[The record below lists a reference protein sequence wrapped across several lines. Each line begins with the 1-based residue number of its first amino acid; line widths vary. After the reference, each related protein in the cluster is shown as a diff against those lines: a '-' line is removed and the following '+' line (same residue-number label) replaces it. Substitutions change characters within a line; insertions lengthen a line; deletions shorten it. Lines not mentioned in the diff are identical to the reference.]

1 MRQKLSWA
9 FGFALLGLL
18 IVLYIFVSWHRAAEI
33 KPAVKV
39 TVTIPPGATVADINS
54 ELKTKGV
61 FDKGELPQN
70 LEGYLFPDTY
80 EFFAPSSPEVVF
92 QKFMDAFN
100 TNAAPYFTGS
110 RSFKD
115 VLTVASL
122 IEREVPS
129 DGSDRARV
137 SGIIWKRL
145 LNGMPLQIDATL
157 CYAKEL
163 RIQGDVSCYPLKPA
177 DFADSSGYNTYR
189 YTGLP
194 PTPIGNP
201 GADAIRAAV
210 NPTSSLD
217 WFFLSDPKTKK
228 TIFAKTLD
236 EHNRNIVKYLE

>member
-1 MRQKLSWA
+1 MRQKLFWA
-9 FGFALLGLL
+9 FGFALLGL
-18 IVLYIFVSWHRAAEI
+18 IVLYILVSWHRAAEI

-39 TVTIPPGATVADINS
+39 TVTIPPGATVADINK
-54 ELKTKGV
+54 ELKAKGV
-61 FDKGELPQN
+61 FNNEDLPRN

-100 TNAAPYFTGS
+100 SNAALYFTGN

-115 VLTVASL
+115 TLTVASL

-129 DGSDRARV
+129 DGSDRAKV
-137 SGIIWKRL
+137 SGIVWKRL
-145 LNGMPLQIDATL
+145 DNGMPLQIDATL

-163 RIQGDVSCYPLKPA
+163 QTRGETKCYPLKPA

-194 PTPIGNP
+194 PSPIGNP
-201 GADAIRAAV
+201 GADAIYAAV
-210 NPTSSLD
+210 HPAPSPY
-217 WFFLSDPKTKK
+217 WFFLSDPETKK